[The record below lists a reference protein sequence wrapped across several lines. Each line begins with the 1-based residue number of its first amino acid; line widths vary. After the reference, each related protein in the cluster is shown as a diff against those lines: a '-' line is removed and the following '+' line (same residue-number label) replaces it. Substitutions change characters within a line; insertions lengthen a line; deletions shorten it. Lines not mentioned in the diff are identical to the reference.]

1 MSDLI
6 YSIRLLMRELNLNNI
21 AANEFHLHENSEMSQ
36 LEFLEYILSE
46 EQRMRKLKK
55 HERRLRQ
62 GNIPQL
68 EYDITV
74 DGINKEQ
81 LNRILTLGFTET
93 YGNLI
98 IVGQCR
104 TGKTSLA
111 SSLGQ
116 RMILREKI
124 VYYVKYYDLMDI
136 LYTRATSPAAK
147 RKYDYIMTSDM
158 IIIDEVLYT
167 GITGED
173 LTALFR
179 FVSSVNDIASI
190 VIITNRY
197 FDEWLDAS
205 EDEFLMQTLIER
217 LLGDCE
223 IFKTQ
228 TLQSDLLPTRTP
240 RKKSVKKSSKK

>member
-93 YGNLI
+93 CGNLI

-104 TGKTSLA
+104 TL
-111 SSLGQ
+111 
-116 RMILREKI
+116 
-124 VYYVKYYDLMDI
+124 
-136 LYTRATSPAAK
+136 
-147 RKYDYIMTSDM
+147 
-158 IIIDEVLYT
+158 
-167 GITGED
+167 
-173 LTALFR
+173 
-179 FVSSVNDIASI
+179 
-190 VIITNRY
+190 
-197 FDEWLDAS
+197 
-205 EDEFLMQTLIER
+205 
-217 LLGDCE
+217 
-223 IFKTQ
+223 
-228 TLQSDLLPTRTP
+228 
-240 RKKSVKKSSKK
+240 

>member
-6 YSIRLLMRELNLNNI
+6 YSLRLLMRELNLNNI
-21 AANEFHLHENSEMSQ
+21 AANEFHLHENSEMNQ

-136 LYTRATSPAAK
+136 LYTKLSVLK
-147 RKYDYIMTSDM
+147 M
-158 IIIDEVLYT
+158 IL
-167 GITGED
+167 
-173 LTALFR
+173 
-179 FVSSVNDIASI
+179 
-190 VIITNRY
+190 
-197 FDEWLDAS
+197 
-205 EDEFLMQTLIER
+205 
-217 LLGDCE
+217 
-223 IFKTQ
+223 
-228 TLQSDLLPTRTP
+228 
-240 RKKSVKKSSKK
+240 